1 MRIANPLTIPKADF
15 RYLKSNIS
23 QLYLQEVL
31 GHDEFV
37 YIRRDDFGN
46 LIFKDNNTG
55 LEYTLSS
62 LISGGKFNTFLTNFT
77 YNDIGSSIIIGSCV
91 AGNVISKVV
100 FEVIEPFNGGLT
112 ITIGDA
118 IGQGRLM
125 TANQNNPSYSGSY
138 CASPNYLYETST
150 EIRIYFPSGLST
162 SGVGRVI
169 VYLQ

>member
-1 MRIANPLTIPKADF
+1 MRIANPLTIPKADT

-23 QLYLQEVL
+23 QLYLQEVP
-31 GHDEFV
+31 GYDEFV
-37 YIRRDDFGN
+37 YIKRDTFGN

-55 LEYTLSS
+55 LECTLSS
-62 LISGGKFNTFLTNFT
+62 LISGGKFNTFLVDFT
-77 YNDIGSSIIIGSCV
+77 YSDVGSSIIIGSCV
-91 AGNVISKVV
+91 AGNIISKVI

-112 ITIGDA
+112 LTIGDA

-138 CASPNYLYETST
+138 CISPNILYETST
-150 EIRIYFPSGLST
+150 EIRIYFPSGSPT
-162 SGVGRVI
+162 NGIGRVI